1 MIHCYTETELK
12 CQLSECS
19 NTYFSAVTHLH
30 VSISSLCRSICG
42 PAAHT
47 ECVKTT
53 KTGPKQ
59 ETGKDVVERSH
70 TFASDDTFALIS
82 AKRD

>member
-12 CQLSECS
+12 CQLSACS

-30 VSISSLCRSICG
+30 VSTSSLCRSICG

-47 ECVKTT
+47 EIVKLQKLGLSKTWKNVVTLSLVTT
-53 KTGPKQ
+53 
-59 ETGKDVVERSH
+59 H
-70 TFASDDTFALIS
+70 LC
-82 AKRD
+82 